1 MTAPETHPSEIKR
14 LQPLLTQPRRS
25 LLSCMESLT
34 PEATDYVRR
43 RLGVLA
49 QIGMAIA
56 LFTLAARSVAFI
68 STGAVRQVWSLMYLH
83 HFMALLSPL
92 LLWWFCRKPRS
103 PQALYLA
110 EALSLLA
117 VTTEY
122 AVMVRYTGPR
132 VIGNLLQGHDLA
144 NPEVFAAATVPL
156 QLFLMVCLLL
166 GNTQLLVARAAL
178 VPSTLPHTLALTV
191 VCGIPSVVLMTGI
204 VGPSADVDMQAV
216 LKPMNRATLAVMGAL
231 WWTLTTTAC
240 GAVGAVLHAM
250 RREVSAARRLGQYTL
265 VRKIGEGGMGVVYEA
280 RHAMMRRPT
289 AVKMLP
295 PDKAGPEALARFE
308 REVQLTAKLTHP
320 NTITVF
326 DYGRTPDGILYYA
339 MELLEG
345 ASLERLVRVD
355 GPQPAG
361 RVVHILKM
369 AAGALSEAHQL
380 GLIHRDIKPANI
392 FLGERGGEPDFVK
405 VLDFGVAKALRT
417 DSPGLTLAGVL
428 TGTPLYMAPEAIAS
442 PDRIDARSDLYAL
455 GAVGYFL
462 LTGTHL
468 FDSRSTME
476 ICSHQLHTMPEAPSA
491 RLGRPVSSDLEHLLL
506 RCLDKEPDRR
516 PQTAR
521 ELKRLLERCE
531 DAGEW
536 SEEHARHWWKQKGEA
551 LCVDSGSEPAGVVGV
566 AATLIRSA

>member
-110 EALSLLA
+110 AALSLLA

-122 AVMVRYTGPR
+122 AVMVRYT
-132 VIGNLLQGHDLA
+132 
-144 NPEVFAAATVPL
+144 
-156 QLFLMVCLLL
+156 
-166 GNTQLLVARAAL
+166 
-178 VPSTLPHTLALTV
+178 
-191 VCGIPSVVLMTGI
+191 SVVLLTGI